1 MKFNPYTVGY
11 TYFDEIA
18 PASKLERVKQL
29 LLKERELQKR
39 EQEEMEA
46 YDRYDQDESQE
57 EAASSSD
64 RGDWC
69 GGLL

>member
-1 MKFNPYTVGY
+1 MKFNPYTAGY
-11 TYFDEIA
+11 TYTDETVSA
-18 PASKLERVKQL
+18 PRLDRVKQL
-29 LLKERELQKR
+29 LLKERELRKR